1 MLENRSLFTEE
12 TIDFS
17 FSVVKV
23 ASSDGA
29 AVTRQGRMASSGW
42 WAGSFTGTAKCT
54 SYLLCKGI
62 GTVRHLSYHP
72 LLLMQAKKGEVVNE
86 RKELCPAHL
95 HMLLIVDLEVSMN
108 IASQNRC
115 CLRKGNIIL

>member
-1 MLENRSLFTEE
+1 MAKICPKCLSKYMLENRSLFTEE
-12 TIDFS
+12 TIDLS
-17 FSVVKV
+17 VSVVKV

-29 AVTRQGRMASSGW
+29 AVTRQSRGEWLPPGW

-86 RKELCPAHL
+86 RKRTVIYLFSQKGY
-95 HMLLIVDLEVSMN
+95 LEN
-108 IASQNRC
+108 
-115 CLRKGNIIL
+115 